1 MTHHSWQEPF
11 IHEIDNFILIIEFL
25 FWLDV
30 KVLDLG
36 PKLGIFFFYFKNH
49 LLLLYSVFLYH
60 ANVVIWIKAE
70 FYLEQLLIDF

>member
-36 PKLGIFFFYFKNH
+36 PKLGIFFS
-49 LLLLYSVFLYH
+49 LSRTICYSYILFSF
-60 ANVVIWIKAE
+60 IMQMWWFEWKAE